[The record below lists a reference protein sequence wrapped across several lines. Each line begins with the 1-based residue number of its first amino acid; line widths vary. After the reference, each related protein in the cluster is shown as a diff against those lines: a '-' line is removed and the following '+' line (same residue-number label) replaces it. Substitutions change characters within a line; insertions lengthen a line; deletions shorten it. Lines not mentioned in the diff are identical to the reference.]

1 MDSKDIKKYEL
12 MDIQTGNTMPVSATQ
27 ELEQSLLLQ
36 HERLK
41 KYVSQVEA
49 VKDLVDE

>member
-12 MDIQTGNTMPVSATQ
+12 MDIKTGNTMSVPATQ
-27 ELEQSLLLQ
+27 ELKQSLLLQ

>member
-12 MDIQTGNTMPVSATQ
+12 MDIQTGNTMSVPVTQ
-27 ELEQSLLLQ
+27 ELQQSLLLQ

-41 KYVSQVEA
+41 KYGLQVEV
-49 VKDLVDE
+49 VKDLVYE